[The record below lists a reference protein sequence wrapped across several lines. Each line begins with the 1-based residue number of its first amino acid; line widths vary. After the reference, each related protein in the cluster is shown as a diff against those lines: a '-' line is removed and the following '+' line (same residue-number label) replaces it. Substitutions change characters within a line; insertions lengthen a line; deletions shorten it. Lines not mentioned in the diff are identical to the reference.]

1 MCEDLSMMMIKL
13 LPLAAALVAAAPP
26 TSQPNPAPE
35 EARIPFVNFRS
46 IYTFHPV
53 SDEIVYLQDVHRAW
67 YRATLYT
74 PCFNIRGAFR
84 IAVDTRFGD
93 TLDNNSSFLVG
104 GERCPIQSLV
114 RSGPPPSR
122 HRPAN

>member
-1 MCEDLSMMMIKL
+1 MMIIKV
-13 LPLAAALVAAAPP
+13 LPLAAALVAAVPPAP
-26 TSQPNPAPE
+26 QPAPVPE

-53 SDEIVYLQDVHRAW
+53 SDEIVYLQDVHRNW

-93 TLDNNSSFLVG
+93 TLDNTSSFLVG

-122 HRPAN
+122 HHRAN